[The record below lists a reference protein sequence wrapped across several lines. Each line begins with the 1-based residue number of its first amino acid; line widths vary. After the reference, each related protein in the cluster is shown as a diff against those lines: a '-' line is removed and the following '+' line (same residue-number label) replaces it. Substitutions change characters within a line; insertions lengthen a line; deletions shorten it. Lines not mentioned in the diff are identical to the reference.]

1 MTLPLRCLSG
11 RNSLGLYNGVC
22 CCNHMWWNLSLTG
35 NLAYKL
41 DNQKSFVKMYRKSLV
56 WSLWSILWR
65 LGMFQFVWYHWLGF
79 SMRFLCG
86 FRGILLAEILGLCV
100 WWTWPLILIHRLF
113 SLFPWGCQPVIF
125 SKLNAYKSVHWYR
138 RGHWVTASSQHISSW
153 LEDLQL
159 WWGSCPG
166 YTRSMSMFFVV
177 CRCGRPWW
185 QGVSQFFY
193 GVLHPL
199 WNVNL
204 KRTLVH

>member
-1 MTLPLRCLSG
+1 MESVAATICARTCLWLGIWLISLTTKSPLLRCIEKILSMIIVEYFVETWHVPVCLV
-11 RNSLGLYNGVC
+11 SLIWVFYEI
-22 CCNHMWWNLSLTG
+22 
-35 NLAYKL
+35 
-41 DNQKSFVKMYRKSLV
+41 LV
-56 WSLWSILWR
+56 W
-65 LGMFQFVWYHWLGF
+65 FQRISALRDIG
-79 SMRFLCG
+79 S
-86 FRGILLAEILGLCV
+86 V
-100 WWTWPLILIHRLF
+100 WWAWPLILFHRLF

-125 SKLNAYKSVHWYR
+125 LKLNAYKSVHWYR
-138 RGHWVTASSQHISSW
+138 RGHWVTAPSQHISSW

-166 YTRSMSMFFVV
+166 YTRSMSIFFVV